1 MTASFRLWSMAVV
14 GLLLVPVSLRAE
26 FVYVP
31 EPILNIILAYRVD
44 DVTGSLT
51 PVPGS
56 PFPGGGFPE
65 SMAVDLLGR
74 FAYVTNIN
82 TVWAY
87 RIGHDGA
94 LTPVPGSPFP
104 AGSGPISLAV
114 DLFGR
119 FVYVANQGDNTISA
133 YGIGSNGALTP
144 VPGSP
149 FTSVPGPISMA
160 VDPLGRTVYVANLV
174 NKFVGGSV
182 SAYRICHDGAL
193 VPVSGSPFP
202 AGVGPFSVAVDL
214 LGRSVY
220 VANAGGGTVSS
231 FRIGL
236 DGALTPTAEVSLPG
250 VNPFPASVA
259 VDAVGRV
266 VYLAEFDNGAVAA
279 YHIGATGALMP
290 VIGSPF
296 EEPGKVPFKVTVS
309 PNSLAV
315 DLLGRFAYTT
325 NEFAGVLNGTTL
337 SVYQIVPD
345 GALTPVAGSPFHI
358 SSITSGASVAVGP

>member
-1 MTASFRLWSMAVV
+1 MKACFKLWSMAAV
-14 GLLLVPVSLRAE
+14 GLVLVPASLQAE

-44 DVTGSLT
+44 NVTGALT

-94 LTPVPGSPFP
+94 LTTVPGSPFP
-104 AGSGPISLAV
+104 VGTGPISLAV

-119 FVYVANQGDNTISA
+119 FLYVANQGDNTISA
-133 YGIGSNGALTP
+133 YVIGSNGALTP
-144 VPGSP
+144 VAGSP
-149 FTSVPGPISMA
+149 FPSVTGPISVA
-160 VDPLGRTVYVANLV
+160 VDPLGRSVYVANSVDKFLV
-174 NKFVGGSV
+174 GTV

-193 VPVSGSPFP
+193 IPVPGSPSP
-202 AGVGPFSVAVDL
+202 AGVGPFSVAVDF
-214 LGRSVY
+214 LGRFVY

-231 FRIGL
+231 YRIGL
-236 DGALTPTAEVSLPG
+236 DGALTPIAEVSLPG
-250 VNPFPASVA
+250 VNPFPTSVV
-259 VDAVGRV
+259 VDVVGRV
-266 VYLAEFDNGAVAA
+266 VYLGEFNNGAVAA
-279 YHIGATGALMP
+279 YHIGPTGALMP
-290 VIGSPF
+290 VPGSPF

-309 PNSLAV
+309 PSSLAV

-325 NEFAGVLNGTTL
+325 NELAGTLNGTTL
-337 SVYQIVPD
+337 SVYHIVPD
-345 GALTPVAGSPFHI
+345 GALTPVAGSPFPI
-358 SSITSGASVAVGP
+358 SAITSGASVAVGP